1 MDEIQ
6 NCLSIR
12 DADDKVSTKNNVL
25 TFMNHVDQEMVTYE
39 QDWVSASKLDQDQP
53 ILKALNPHIGS
64 TSSSMKRRR
73 VEEEQQGDPK
83 HRTAADIYG
92 QK

>member
-1 MDEIQ
+1 
-6 NCLSIR
+6 
-12 DADDKVSTKNNVL
+12 
-25 TFMNHVDQEMVTYE
+25 MNHVDQEMVTYE

-73 VEEEQQGDPK
+73 VEEEQSEQGNSK
-83 HRTAADIYG
+83 RRTATEVYG
-92 QK
+92 QN